1 MKTGKNID
9 EKLSSKIVE
18 IIKDSA
24 NIDSY
29 SLFDLALR
37 RIRDVI
43 SAVIPFDINTNQ

>member
-1 MKTGKNID
+1 MRTGKNID
-9 EKLSSKIVE
+9 EKLSSKIVK
-18 IIKDSA
+18 IIKDCV

-43 SAVIPFDINTNQ
+43 NAVIPFDINIDQ